1 MTPKTIGA
9 FGAKTHLSEL
19 LQQVRLGQVFV
30 ITRRG
35 KPVAELRP
43 VAPGQRSS
51 VLGLYKGRLK
61 VAADFKAPLEGFE
74 GYQP

>member
-43 VAPGQRSS
+43 LAPGKRSS
-51 VLGLYKGRLK
+51 ALGLYKGRMK
-61 VAADFKAPLEGFE
+61 VAADFKAPIQGFE
-74 GYQP
+74 DYLP

>member
-9 FGAKTHLSEL
+9 FDAKTHLSEL
-19 LQQVRLGQVFV
+19 LQQVRLGQVYV

-43 VAPGQRSS
+43 MAPGKRHS
-51 VLGLYKGRLK
+51 VLGLYRGRMK
-61 VAADFKAPLEGFE
+61 VAPDFKAPLEGFE